1 MKIAVFRSSVSQC
14 FARTLFP
21 APIVLLF
28 FFFPPAIAQ
37 NNLGRIHGK
46 ITDSITLKPISD
58 VSVFIPFTSIGTI
71 TNSNGEYN
79 LGQIPAGEIQI
90 GFRHISY
97 GPRSF
102 LFNLQPGAE
111 IQFNLAL
118 AEVTIEIDPVIKR
131 AGEIEWVFGMILF
144 KELFLGDPDEVSCV
158 LKNPQSLHFYYDGDV
173 IYGLARDP
181 LKISNNYLGYD
192 ITYYLDYFKFDKN
205 KTPGTSLG
213 ANEYFAYGG
222 LSFYTDKAARLNS
235 KKTKW
240 ENNRIAE
247 FQGTFRNFLQD
258 LFQDNFWDKQFYL
271 RKVQSDGPDSIFSW
285 DSGQSKGRFIR
296 YHHNQEFAL
305 SDSILIDGPGK
316 DEKNLAFSGSLLVFF
331 RISSS
336 ENPKGERVC
345 LLDLDNGS
353 LVFDRNGNYRVISG
367 SLNWI
372 YLGNQKRLRNMLP
385 LDYEPNR

>member
-1 MKIAVFRSSVSQC
+1 
-14 FARTLFP
+14 
-21 APIVLLF
+21 
-28 FFFPPAIAQ
+28 
-37 NNLGRIHGK
+37 
-46 ITDSITLKPISD
+46 
-58 VSVFIPFTSIGTI
+58 
-71 TNSNGEYN
+71 
-79 LGQIPAGEIQI
+79 
-90 GFRHISY
+90 
-97 GPRSF
+97 
-102 LFNLQPGAE
+102 
-111 IQFNLAL
+111 
-118 AEVTIEIDPVIKR
+118 
-131 AGEIEWVFGMILF
+131 
-144 KELFLGDPDEVSCV
+144 
-158 LKNPQSLHFYYDGDV
+158 
-173 IYGLARDP
+173 
-181 LKISNNYLGYD
+181 
-192 ITYYLDYFKFDKN
+192 
-205 KTPGTSLG
+205 
-213 ANEYFAYGG
+213 
-222 LSFYTDKAARLNS
+222 LNS

-296 YHHNQEFAL
+296 YHYNQEFAL

-353 LVFDRNGNYRVISG
+353 LVFYRNGNYRVISG